1 MMLSMLRAK
10 ISHATITDTQLHY
23 EGSIVIDQAVLEKV
37 GLLAGERV
45 QILNTNTGSRFD
57 TYILPGQPG
66 GGQIGLR
73 GPAARLGQ
81 AGDKVMILSY
91 GLVEENEAKKMAPK
105 IVTLGEGNK
114 IAGYKEGV

>member
-1 MMLSMLRAK
+1 MLSMLRAK
-10 ISHATITDTQLHY
+10 ISHATITDTHLHY
-23 EGSIVIDQAVLEKV
+23 EGSIVIDKNILDKV

-66 GGQIGLR
+66 SGQIGLR

-81 AGDKVMILSY
+81 TGDQIMILSY
-91 GLVEENEAKKMAPK
+91 ALVEEHEAKKLAPK
-105 IVTLGEGNK
+105 IVALGAGNK